1 MIRAILIAL
10 VACACACDA
19 DLVSTGDVRP
29 AHPCAPCVTE
39 KTCQGPVEDCDW
51 SDPVTE
57 SAYQSCLRTKVLVG
71 LCEEELR

>member
-1 MIRAILIAL
+1 MIRTCLAAIVAL
-10 VACACACDA
+10 LCACDA
-19 DLVSTGDVRP
+19 DLSTGEVQMTP
-29 AHPCAPCVTE
+29 LCKPCITE